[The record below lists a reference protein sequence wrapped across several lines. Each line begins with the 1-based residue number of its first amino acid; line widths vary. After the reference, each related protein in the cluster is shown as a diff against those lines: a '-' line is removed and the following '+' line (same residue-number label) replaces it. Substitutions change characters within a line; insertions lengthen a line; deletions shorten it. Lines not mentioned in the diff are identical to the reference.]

1 MNREIK
7 FRYWNKREMHYQD
20 VHGMIFGYLGTNLD
34 EQYLMQFTGLQDKNG
49 KDLYEGDTVKHFTYE
64 AEEPLIKQISWFEGS
79 FIVKQ
84 DFEGSQSLHSLIHF
98 APCRS
103 MVIVGNIYET
113 PDT

>member
-49 KDLYEGDTVKHFTYE
+49 KDVYEEDILQSPNPAFKFTVKHGLCQGGVCIGYDVSIPYNE
-64 AEEPLIKQISWFEGS
+64 CE
-79 FIVKQ
+79 
-84 DFEGSQSLHSLIHF
+84 
-98 APCRS
+98 
-103 MVIVGNIYET
+103 VIGNIYET